1 MANAMRYWGFLHTS
15 VRVMLPLYSGS
26 EPRWPCQKGCV
37 QSTQSFQSPLNPA
50 DYQGV
55 GGSSA
60 MEWGRLLKIHFTRFL
75 LGLTYGDLGHSL
87 RAPEKVT

>member
-1 MANAMRYWGFLHTS
+1 
-15 VRVMLPLYSGS
+15 
-26 EPRWPCQKGCV
+26 
-37 QSTQSFQSPLNPA
+37 
-50 DYQGV
+50 
-55 GGSSA
+55 